1 MLSALLS
8 DVRLAWRSMRR
19 QSAFAAVVVGTLA
32 LGIGA
37 NTAMFSLIHAALL
50 KPLPYDTPDRL
61 VLGFR
66 TVGSRQALLHSAP
79 DYYDYREQ
87 TPGFESL
94 AASRGGSH
102 QASISGGVGPEH
114 VAVMQVSYDLFATLG
129 VKPVAG
135 RWFAAHEGRA
145 GGPNVVMVS
154 DGLARRRFGSATL
167 AIGQMLSLS
176 CMTSPSTVVGVMPA
190 LYRFLEQADLWELA
204 RRGEEDGP
212 VTRRYHNWVLVGRLT
227 PGSTIDAVQRQVDV
241 VTTRL
246 QREYPLTNKTKGMR
260 VVPLHDALM
269 GSQAPMLLM
278 LMGAVGMVLL
288 MACANVA
295 GLLVARGIARRSE
308 LAVRASL
315 GASRGRLAAQLIT
328 ESVVLAVPAGLC
340 GLVLSVWL
348 QRLLPIA
355 TGLADSGVV
364 ARGVEWPVLLFA
376 LAASLVTGVLS
387 GLAPA
392 LRASSLHLAANLG
405 PGGRATDS
413 RGGAR
418 LRSVLVVGQVALCL
432 VLLVGAGLLLRSFG
446 RLAATDL
453 GFNSGGLLVASI
465 DQPFRDDDARLKFQ
479 AELRDDLAG
488 MAGVQATLTS
498 HVPIRHP
505 AGDPPMWPAKRSATD
520 LSAQFP
526 VLARIVAPGYF
537 QTVGIPLVA
546 GRDLTAADRRGTA
559 QVMVIDEHMAG
570 EFFPGENPIGQHV
583 MAMGMDMGTAP
594 RDFEVVGVVGSARL
608 NSVAGNVQATAYV
621 SPYQFGMGRINVM
634 LRTPLTAAAVT
645 STLRRLMAA
654 KHPDIPVEPV
664 VPMDTIVDEALL
676 SRRVIAVTLGA
687 FSAMALGL
695 AAMGLYGVLAFYVTQ
710 RRHEIG
716 IRLALG
722 ADQGVIRRQ
731 VLWHSALIVGPG
743 IAVGLAASLAG
754 ARLMTRFLYQ
764 VEPTDAVTYAGVSLT
779 LAAAALAASAWPA
792 WRAARVNPL
801 VALRGE

>member
-1 MLSALLS
+1 
-8 DVRLAWRSMRR
+8 
-19 QSAFAAVVVGTLA
+19 
-32 LGIGA
+32 
-37 NTAMFSLIHAALL
+37 
-50 KPLPYDTPDRL
+50 
-61 VLGFR
+61 
-66 TVGSRQALLHSAP
+66 
-79 DYYDYREQ
+79 
-87 TPGFESL
+87 
-94 AASRGGSH
+94 
-102 QASISGGVGPEH
+102 
-114 VAVMQVSYDLFATLG
+114 
-129 VKPVAG
+129 
-135 RWFAAHEGRA
+135 
-145 GGPNVVMVS
+145 
-154 DGLARRRFGSATL
+154 
-167 AIGQMLSLS
+167 
-176 CMTSPSTVVGVMPA
+176 
-190 LYRFLEQADLWELA
+190 
-204 RRGEEDGP
+204 
-212 VTRRYHNWVLVGRLT
+212 
-227 PGSTIDAVQRQVDV
+227 
-241 VTTRL
+241 
-246 QREYPLTNKTKGMR
+246 
-260 VVPLHDALM
+260 
-269 GSQAPMLLM
+269 MLLI
-278 LMGAVGMVLL
+278 LMGALGMVLL
-288 MACANVA
+288 VACANAA

-364 ARGVEWPVLLFA
+364 ARGVEGPVLLFA

-387 GLAPA
+387 GVAPG

-405 PGGRATDS
+405 PGGRATYS

-418 LRSVLVVGQVALCL
+418 LRRVLVVGQVALSL

-520 LSAQFP
+520 ASAQYP

-537 QTVGIPLVA
+537 HTVGIPLVA

-570 EFFPGENPIGQHV
+570 EFFPDENPIGQHV
-583 MAMGMDMGTAP
+583 MAMGMVVGDGAP

-608 NSVAGNVQATAYV
+608 NSAAGNVQATAYV
-621 SPYQFGMGRINVM
+621 SSYQFGMGRINVM

-722 ADQGVIRRQ
+722 ADHGVILRQ
-731 VLWHSALIVGPG
+731 VLWHSAWMVGPG
-743 IAVGLAASLAG
+743 LAVGLAASLAG

-764 VEPTDAVTYAGVSLT
+764 VEPTDAVTYAGVSVT